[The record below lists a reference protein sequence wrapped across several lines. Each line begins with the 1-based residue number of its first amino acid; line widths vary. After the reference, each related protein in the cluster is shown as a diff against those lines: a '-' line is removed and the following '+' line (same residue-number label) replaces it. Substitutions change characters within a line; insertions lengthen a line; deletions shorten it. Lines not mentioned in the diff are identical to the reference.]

1 MKYLYSRNVNEKY
14 QCQST
19 ILYNMEAF
27 ILHILNI
34 FFQQENNK
42 ERDQKES
49 ELVEELNQA
58 RISLK
63 EKEKEAEGLR
73 VGFPSNT
80 LRETA

>member
-1 MKYLYSRNVNEKY
+1 
-14 QCQST
+14 
-19 ILYNMEAF
+19 MEAF